1 MDSNSAGG
9 RRQAIGTRH
18 LRWEWTSLHGYLDWA
33 LHDFA
38 ERPLVLTDG
47 HTLTYADV
55 AGLSMRLAAG
65 LVQRGLRA
73 GDRVGII
80 MANDPTTV
88 PLLFA
93 VWRAGAVAVPL
104 NTLYRADEIA
114 FALRE
119 AGCAM
124 LVTMAGFGS
133 RQLVVELDNAL
144 PGWREG
150 ACSRLPELRI
160 CGLVFDRDDPE
171 AFAAELS
178 GEAPDS
184 DLPDEKIAVAAAD
197 TAVIMFTSGTTGAP
211 KGVEIT
217 HDNLLRASYAGAYH
231 QAFDDGRRAVF
242 SLPLYHGF
250 GLVVGL
256 LSGMVVGGA
265 IIPLLRFD
273 PHAILVAIG
282 RHRANYLMGVPTMT
296 IALMEQAK
304 RGSYDFSSLTAIHS
318 AAAPTPSWVWAEI
331 RETFGCDEIIT
342 SYGQTEVTAT
352 VICTAPGDP
361 IDVVSETQGRIV
373 EAGIAG
379 LPDQDGRIAEFKTID
394 PETGADLPWGT
405 PGEICCRSPM
415 NSKGY
420 FRRPEATAE
429 LFLPG
434 GWLRMGDLGQFRP
447 DGNLFL
453 TGRTKE
459 LYKSRGELVSPKELE
474 QLLTQH
480 DAIAQAFFI
489 GMPDEQYGEC
499 GCAWIVRSAD
509 NDIGEDEIR
518 EFLRTRVAAYK
529 LPRDI
534 WFITDDELPKTG
546 TGKVQKARL
555 RELALALLK
564 SSAVP
569 ADSLKARLP

>member
-1 MDSNSAGG
+1 MTLQPDLVTM
-9 RRQAIGTRH
+9 RRDAIASRH
-18 LRWEWTSLHGYLDWA
+18 PEWAWTSLHGYLDWTLA
-33 LHDFA
+33 DFA
-38 ERPLVLTDG
+38 ARPLVVTDG
-47 HTLTYADV
+47 RTLTYDEVAD
-55 AGLSMRLAAG
+55 LSVRLAAG
-65 LVQRGLRA
+65 IQARGVRP
-73 GDRVGII
+73 GDRVGVV
-80 MANDPTTV
+80 MANDPMTV

-93 VWRAGAVAVPL
+93 IWRAGAVAVPL
-104 NTLYRADEIA
+104 NTLYRLDELE

-119 AGCAM
+119 AGCAL
-124 LVTMAGFGS
+124 LVAMRGFGS
-133 RQLVVELDNAL
+133 RDLAAELDAAL

-150 ACSRLPELRI
+150 SCATLPELV
-160 CGLVFDRDDPE
+160 CGGLVFDRDGPDRLLE
-171 AFAAELS
+171 DLHGDRLAE
-178 GEAPDS
+178 P
-184 DLPDEKIAVAAAD
+184 AVAADD

-231 QAFDDGRRAVF
+231 QAFEDGRRAVF

-250 GLVVGL
+250 GMVVGL

-265 IIPLLRFD
+265 IVPLLRFD
-273 PHAILVAIG
+273 PHAILEAIG
-282 RHRANYLMGVPTMT
+282 RHRASYLMGVPTMT

-304 RGSYDFSSLTAIHS
+304 RGAYDLSSLTAIHS
-318 AAAPTPSWVWAEI
+318 AAAPTPSWVWEEI
-331 RETFGCDEIIT
+331 RRVFGCDEIVT

-361 IDVVSETQGRIV
+361 IDVVSETQGRVV

-379 LPDQDGRIAEFKTID
+379 LPDQAGRIAEFKTID
-394 PETGADLPWGT
+394 PETLADLPWGAA
-405 PGEICCRSPM
+405 GELCCRSPM

-420 FRRPEATAE
+420 FRRPDASAS

-434 GWLRMGDLGQFRP
+434 NWIRMGDLGQFRP

-480 DAIAQAFFI
+480 EEIAQAFFI
-489 GMPDEQYGEC
+489 GMPDDQFGEC
-499 GCAWIVRSAD
+499 GCAWVVRSAGSV
-509 NDIGEDEIR
+509 IGDDAIR
-518 EFLRTRVAAYK
+518 AFLRERVAAYK

-534 WFITDDELPKTG
+534 WFIADEDLPKTG

-555 RELALALLK
+555 REMALAIIAAGIPV
-564 SSAVP
+564 SAN
-569 ADSLKARLP
+569 S

>member
-1 MDSNSAGG
+1 MDLDSVKERREVIAG
-9 RRQAIGTRH
+9 RH
-18 LRWEWTSLHGYLDWA
+18 PHWAWTSLHGYLDWSCR
-33 LHDFA
+33 DFA
-38 ERPLVLTDG
+38 DRPLAITDDQI
-47 HTLTYADV
+47 LTYGDV
-55 AGLSMRLAAG
+55 SDISIRLADGIAW
-65 LVQRGLRA
+65 RGVRP
-73 GDRVGII
+73 GDRVGMV
-80 MANDPTTV
+80 MANDPMTV

-93 VWRAGAVAVPL
+93 IWRAGAIAVPL
-104 NTLYRADEIA
+104 NTLYRMDELE

-119 AGCAM
+119 AGCALLIAM
-124 LVTMAGFGS
+124 EGFGS
-133 RQLVVELDNAL
+133 RNLAKELDASL

-150 ACSRLPELRI
+150 SCTALPELR
-160 CGLVFDRDDPE
+160 CGGITFDRAAPE
-171 AFAAELS
+171 RLIDELAADKRDHPS
-178 GEAPDS
+178 IAPG
-184 DLPDEKIAVAAAD
+184 D
-197 TAVIMFTSGTTGAP
+197 TAVIMFTSGTTGSP

-231 QAFDDGRRAVF
+231 QAFEDGRRAVF

-250 GLVVGL
+250 GMVVGL

-273 PHAILVAIG
+273 PHTLLEAIG

-304 RGSYDFSSLTAIHS
+304 RGDYDFASLTAIHS
-318 AAAPTPSWVWAEI
+318 AAAPTPSWVWEEI
-331 RETFGCDEIIT
+331 RRTFGCEEIVT

-352 VICTAPGDP
+352 VVCTAPGDT

-379 LPDQDGRIAEFKTID
+379 MPDQDGRVAEFKTID
-394 PETGADLPWGT
+394 PETGADLPWGSS
-405 PGEICCRSPM
+405 GELCCRSPM

-420 FRRPEATAE
+420 FRRPDATAE

-434 GWLRMGDLGQFRP
+434 GWVRMGDLGQFRP

-480 DAIAQAFFI
+480 DEIAQAFFI
-489 GMPDEQYGEC
+489 GMPDDQFGEC
-499 GCAWIVRSAD
+499 GCAWVVRAAGSDITAD
-509 NDIGEDEIR
+509 AIQA
-518 EFLRTRVAAYK
+518 FLRERVAAYK

-534 WFITDDELPKTG
+534 WFTTDENLPKTG
-546 TGKVQKARL
+546 TAKVQKARL
-555 RELALALLK
+555 REQALALIG
-564 SSAVP
+564 AAGRVP
-569 ADSLKARLP
+569 ANQ